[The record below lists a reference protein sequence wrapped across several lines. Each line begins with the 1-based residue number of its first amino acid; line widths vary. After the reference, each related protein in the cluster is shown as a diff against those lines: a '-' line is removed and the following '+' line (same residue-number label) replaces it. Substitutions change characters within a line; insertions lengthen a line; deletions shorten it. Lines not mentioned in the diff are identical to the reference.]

1 MKHILIPTDFSE
13 NSWNAL
19 EYAACFFENI
29 KCTFYVLHVN
39 DLSNSDIAGNSFITL
54 NAKEKFCA
62 KDKLNET
69 IDRIGLCCPNPDHK
83 FISLEEYG
91 NFIDIT
97 RKTVE
102 EKKINLIVMGTKG
115 ASGIKAS
122 IMGSNTGNVITK
134 IACNVLVI
142 PDNIIAQ
149 KPSKIAFPTDF
160 NLFYTYPILNSITE
174 ILEISNADLE
184 VIHMSQSRP
193 SFSNTQVINKAY
205 LHDYLKEIC
214 TDSHSFENILG
225 KNIRETIV
233 TYISENKIEMLTM
246 VAKNLNLFQQLFF
259 NNSIEQLSYEATVP
273 LFVMHE

>member
-1 MKHILIPTDFSE
+1 
-13 NSWNAL
+13 
-19 EYAACFFENI
+19 
-29 KCTFYVLHVN
+29 
-39 DLSNSDIAGNSFITL
+39 
-54 NAKEKFCA
+54 
-62 KDKLNET
+62 
-69 IDRIGLCCPNPDHK
+69 
-83 FISLEEYG
+83 
-91 NFIDIT
+91 
-97 RKTVE
+97 
-102 EKKINLIVMGTKG
+102 MGTKG

-142 PDNIIAQ
+142 PDNYIAQ

-214 TDSHSFENILG
+214 TESHSFENILG

-259 NNSIEQLSYEATVP
+259 NNSIEQLSYETTVP

>member
-1 MKHILIPTDFSE
+1 MKHILIPTDFSN

-19 EYAACFFENI
+19 EYAACFFEKKQCI
-29 KCTFYVLHVN
+29 FYVLHVN
-39 DLSNSDIAGNSFITL
+39 NLSNSDITGNSFMTL
-54 NAKEKFCA
+54 NAQKKYSTR
-62 KDKLNET
+62 DKLNET
-69 IDRIGLCCPNPDHK
+69 IDRIGTCNPNPKHK

-97 RKTVE
+97 KKTIE
-102 EKKINLIVMGTKG
+102 EKKIDLIVMGTKG
-115 ASGIKAS
+115 ISGLKAS

-142 PDNIIAQ
+142 PDAIIAK

-174 ILEISNADLE
+174 ILEISNAKLE

-193 SFSNTQVINKAY
+193 NFSNTQVINKAY

-214 TDSHSFENILG
+214 SETHSFEHILG
-225 KNIRETIV
+225 KNTREVIV
-233 TYISENKIEMLTM
+233 TYITENKIEMLTM

-259 NNSIEQLSYEATVP
+259 NNSLEHLSYHSTVP
-273 LFVMHE
+273 LLVMHE